1 MQDEEIIRT
10 IEEIQTTRNALNS
23 RENLSEQEVRSI
35 NAMKVKLDQYND
47 LLAQRTALR
56 DAGKNPE
63 EAKMRPPDLV

>member
-1 MQDEEIIRT
+1 MQDDEIIRT

-47 LLAQRTALR
+47 LLTQRTELR
-56 DAGKNPE
+56 EAGKNPE
-63 EAKMRPPDLV
+63 GAKMRPADLV